1 MLALASLVTLVM
13 VQPDSADAHAN
24 QINSS
29 PAPKSELETSPDR
42 VIVWFSEPIE
52 ESFSVITVLNS
63 AAERVDLDDSARDP
77 SEPSAM
83 SVGLPPLENGTYTV
97 VWKNLS
103 SVDGHKVIGSFV
115 FAVGEPLS
123 AGAQIETVEQPL
135 LQTVADPWLRW
146 LVFITAAVVIGGL
159 SFELLVGIPVVYGE
173 SARDSWQA
181 AGVAVSAQ
189 WSRIAGVSLVVLFL
203 AMIGQLL
210 QQASVL
216 SGNSAFTPDLGILRS
231 VALDSG
237 WGRLWT
243 YRLVSVIGI
252 GILFVVARN
261 MAMPLDDDDEEDADG
276 SLLAD
281 SIVAQAAAV
290 LGLVFLGLIA
300 ASGHNAASPS
310 DVKTLAIA
318 TDFIHLVSSMIWL
331 GGLIYLAFAVPIYVR
346 QLPGA
351 NASELLES
359 AIPRF
364 SVIGVLSAGILVIT
378 GVFSSYMQVTS
389 PEAMATPYGRFL
401 IAKFALLVPLFGLA
415 GYNGFRLAR
424 HLGIGGERTLSKS
437 IFIES
442 FIAVFVFVAVGW
454 LASLEPARQ
463 YAGRMGIGAED
474 KATYQDVADGTEFDI
489 KIDPAEVGENDV
501 IVRITKPNGEAIEN
515 AVDVR
520 VRLKFVDDDLGEPL
534 VSLEDTGAGIWRLND
549 AQLNI
554 AGEYQAEI
562 VVQRPDAFDARTAFR
577 FDARSAVTAADAI
590 TPDTDTAN
598 LLFGLQL
605 LAIGGL
611 VVVLGFRGKLQP
623 SVFKSTTVKP
633 SFIAPGVIVA
643 VLGLVFVLNVQ
654 VLRVGLVDDV
664 RNPFPPTAES
674 VAIGQPV
681 YAGSCVACHGAG
693 GLGDGPA
700 GAGLPKPP
708 ADLLV
713 HVPLHSDTILF
724 EFIRDGISQAGMPGQ
739 DGVLTEDE
747 MWHLVNYLRAEFDNR

>member
-1 MLALASLVTLVM
+1 LLALASLVILAT
-13 VQPDSADAHAN
+13 VQPNSADAHAN

-29 PAPKSELETSPDR
+29 PVPKSELETSPDR
-42 VIVWFSEPIE
+42 VIIWFSEPIE

-77 SEPSAM
+77 SEPTAM

-123 AGAQIETVEQPL
+123 AGAQVEAAEQPL

-146 LVFITAAVVIGGL
+146 LVFVAAAIVIGGL
-159 SFELLVGIPVVYGE
+159 TFELLVGIPVVYSD
-173 SARDSWQA
+173 SARDSWSTVGA
-181 AGVAVSAQ
+181 AVSSQ
-189 WSRIAGVSLVVLFL
+189 WSRVAGISLVVLFL

-216 SGNSAFTPDLGILRS
+216 SGDSAFAPDFEILRS
-231 VALDSG
+231 VAFDSG

-243 YRLVSVIGI
+243 YRLVTVVGI
-252 GILFVVARN
+252 GVLFFVAKN
-261 MAMPLDDDDEEDADG
+261 MAAPIDEDDADG
-276 SLLAD
+276 SLVAD
-281 SIVAQAAAV
+281 SVVAQTAAV

-300 ASGHNAASPS
+300 ASSHNAASPS
-310 DVKTLAIA
+310 EVKTLAIA
-318 TDFIHLVSSMIWL
+318 TDFIHLVSSMVWL
-331 GGLIYLAFAVPIYVR
+331 GGLIYLAFAVPQYLR
-346 QLPGA
+346 RLSDSD
-351 NASELLES
+351 ASELLDS

-364 SVIGVLSAGILVIT
+364 SVIGILSAGVLVIT

-401 IAKFALLVPLFGLA
+401 IAKFVLLIPLFGLA
-415 GYNGFRLAR
+415 GYNGFRLAK
-424 HLGIGGERTLSKS
+424 HLGVGGERRLSRS

-442 FIAVFVFVAVGW
+442 GIAIAVFVAVGW

-474 KATYQDVADGTEFDI
+474 KATYQDTADGTEFDI

-501 IVRITKPNGEAIEN
+501 IVRITNPNGVAIEN

-534 VSLEDTGAGIWRLND
+534 ISLEDTGAGIWRLND

-554 AGEYQAEI
+554 AGEYQAEV

-577 FDARSAVTAADAI
+577 FDARSTATAADSI

-598 LLFGLQL
+598 RLFGLQL

-611 VVVLGFRGKLQP
+611 VITVGFRGKLQP
-623 SVFKSTTVKP
+623 SVFKSTKVTT
-633 SFIAPGVIVA
+633 SFMAPGLIVA
-643 VLGLVFVLNVQ
+643 VLGVLVVLNVQ
-654 VLRVGLVDDV
+654 VSRIGFVDEV

-674 VAIGQPV
+674 VALGQPV
-681 YAGSCVACHGAG
+681 YAGSCVACHGAE

-700 GAGLPKPP
+700 GAGLPKQP

-739 DGVLTEDE
+739 DGILSEDE